1 MFVFY
6 ALLPYAYYSFL
17 QWVKFCSGCFR
28 QVFFIWDIKK
38 VVAGHMFDWW
48 SFYTVTILW
57 EFAWADSAVVILDEW
72 LSDRGG
78 FLNRFDFIILGKSS
92 TIASSTIVL
101 GCMTIPYFFFY
112 KFPFSAL

>member
-48 SFYTVTILW
+48 SFYTVTIYGNLLGQTQRW
-57 EFAWADSAVVILDEW
+57 SYWTSGCRIEVV
-72 LSDRGG
+72 
-78 FLNRFDFIILGKSS
+78 F
-92 TIASSTIVL
+92 
-101 GCMTIPYFFFY
+101 
-112 KFPFSAL
+112 